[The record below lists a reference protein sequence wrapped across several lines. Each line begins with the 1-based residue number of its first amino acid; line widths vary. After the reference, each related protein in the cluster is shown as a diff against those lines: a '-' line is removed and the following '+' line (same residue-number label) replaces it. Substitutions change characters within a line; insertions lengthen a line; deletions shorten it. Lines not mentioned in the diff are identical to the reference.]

1 MGKKSKIR
9 NEYNEL
15 RQLFKDMQKRKKKY
29 DDSEDRFED
38 DPRAV
43 KEVEYGRVIRKFYF
57 ISCCENERVFPSH
70 FSSSFSSTRS
80 QAGHL

>member
-29 DDSEDRFED
+29 DDSQDWFED

-43 KEVEYGRVIRKFYF
+43 KEIEYGRVIRKPTL
-57 ISCCENERVFPSH
+57 ISKDSVFD
-70 FSSSFSSTRS
+70 
-80 QAGHL
+80 

>member
-1 MGKKSKIR
+1 MGKKSKTR

-29 DDSEDRFED
+29 DDSKDRFED

-43 KEVEYGRVIRKFYF
+43 KEVEYGRVIRKPTL
-57 ISCCENERVFPSH
+57 ISKDSVFD
-70 FSSSFSSTRS
+70 
-80 QAGHL
+80 

>member
-1 MGKKSKIR
+1 MAAWEVKMGKKSKIR

-38 DPRAV
+38 DPRAA
-43 KEVEYGRVIRKFYF
+43 KEIEYGRVIRQPTY
-57 ISCCENERVFPSH
+57 
-70 FSSSFSSTRS
+70 
-80 QAGHL
+80 GHKDSIYD

>member
-29 DDSEDRFED
+29 DDSEDKFED

-43 KEVEYGRVIRKFYF
+43 KEVEYGRVIRKPTL
-57 ISCCENERVFPSH
+57 ISKESVFD
-70 FSSSFSSTRS
+70 
-80 QAGHL
+80 

>member
-43 KEVEYGRVIRKFYF
+43 KEVEYGRVIRKPTL
-57 ISCCENERVFPSH
+57 ISKDSGFD
-70 FSSSFSSTRS
+70 
-80 QAGHL
+80 